1 MKKETIEKLFKRY
14 ISIFDNVANQTTGKH
29 LDQSIIVEI
38 NSNVDSIFKEYEQI
52 ETLNQFNA
60 FSKNILDIIQKTI
73 KKSEKLAYEASFNEF
88 KQRFN
93 FFESDPFTYIQK
105 EVDDTIS
112 RIIPNSNCDYYIPY
126 NPYLDSIM
134 NKGYRVIFS
143 TAKINEHIKNVKQK
157 YDAERKKIIQQN
169 KEEYE
174 KLIEKALKEINDYPI
189 QYCKETFEKYFY
201 DDLLDDLVFYS
212 NKSKNSIITYL
223 IINNLD
229 ISLHTKEYKYSL
241 KFCED
246 AYEKI
251 KLTFIKGN
259 YDKNIYLNDLKNAF
273 LSTLLSRT
281 KIIDDFSRMYEYV
294 YDNKGLTTLQKIN
307 LKRKFNI
314 ISNNIDNIYDISF
327 IRVYKF
333 ALEHNVY
340 NLDKDFLMNESN
352 RLLAYNTLNIVL
364 TLLINELKT
373 IKLENSE
380 FVLNEKY
387 INIINEYYQYIE
399 DNKINEQN
407 RGHIGN
413 PILKISIL
421 DSFVDKFNKQFK
433 YKYILENI
441 KLKFKN
447 IIKIKKN

>member
-29 LDQSIIVEI
+29 LDKSIIDEI
-38 NSNVDSIFKEYEQI
+38 NSNVDLVFKEYEQI
-52 ETLNQFNA
+52 ETLNQFND

-73 KKSEKLAYEASFNEF
+73 KKSENLAYEAAFNEF

-93 FFESDPFTYIQK
+93 FFEKDPFVYIQK
-105 EVDDTIS
+105 EVDNTIS
-112 RIIPNSNCDYYIPY
+112 KIIPSSEGSYYIPY

-134 NKGYRVIFS
+134 DKGYRVTFS
-143 TAKINEHIKNVKQK
+143 TTKINEHIKNVKAK
-157 YDAERKKIIQQN
+157 YDAEREKMIQQN
-169 KEEYE
+169 KEEYD
-174 KLIEKALKEINDYPI
+174 KLIDEALKEINKYPI

-212 NKSKNSIITYL
+212 NNFKNSIITHL

-229 ISLHTKEYKYSL
+229 TSLHTEKYKYSL
-241 KFCED
+241 EFCED

-259 YDKNIYLNDLKNAF
+259 YKNIYLNDLKNEF
-273 LSTLLSRT
+273 LSNLLSRT
-281 KIIDDFSRMYEYV
+281 KIINELFTIYTYV
-294 YDNKGLTTLQKIN
+294 YDNKGLTALQKIN

-314 ISNNIDNIYDISF
+314 ISNNIDNIYDVSF

-333 ALEHNVY
+333 ALEHNLY
-340 NLDKDFLMNESN
+340 NLNKDFLTNESN
-352 RLLAYNTLNIVL
+352 RLLAYNILNIIL

-373 IKLENSE
+373 IKLGNSN

-399 DNKINEQN
+399 DNNINEQN
-407 RGHIGN
+407 RGNVGN

-421 DSFVDKFNKQFK
+421 DSFIDKFNKQFK
-433 YKYILENI
+433 YKYILEDI

-447 IIKIKKN
+447 IIKNKR